1 MRILL
6 PLDFSE
12 NSKKTFDFAII
23 LAKKKNATIT
33 ILHVIEAI
41 YDFAA
46 QAAIVIDGM
55 HRDAEKYIQGLIED
69 TKKEGVQMDYL
80 IKEGTVSIMT
90 AKTAEEINA
99 DLIVLGTHGASG
111 IEQKL
116 FGSKSVEVV
125 KNSVCPVLL
134 VPSEAKI
141 EHIEKVTLAL
151 EFAEHEEPFIEWVIS
166 LSKNWN
172 LQLEF
177 LHIQLQ
183 RNFKEELCV
192 LGLEA
197 FVQKNYPE
205 IPVKLHTFYS
215 EDLINGLE
223 QYLSK
228 NDDTILVM
236 CHHHKNLWEQILTK
250 SKSLQMAYHTHVP
263 LLIMT

>member
-12 NSKKTFDFAII
+12 NSKKTFDFAIA
-23 LAKKKNATIT
+23 LAKKKNAKIT

-55 HRDAEKYIQGLIED
+55 HRDAEKYIQELIEEH
-69 TKKEGVQMDYL
+69 KKEGLSIDYL
-80 IKEGTVSIMT
+80 IQEGTVSIMT
-90 AKTAEEINA
+90 AKAAEEIKA
-99 DLIVLGTHGASG
+99 DLIVIGTHGASG

-116 FGSKSVEVV
+116 FGSTSVDVV
-125 KNSVCPVLL
+125 KSSSTPVLL
-134 VPSEAKI
+134 VPIETKI
-141 EHIEKVTLAL
+141 DQIEKVTLAL
-151 EFAEHEEPFIEWVIS
+151 EFAEHEEQFIEWVVS
-166 LSKNWN
+166 LSKNWS

-183 RNFKEELCV
+183 KNFKEELCV

-197 FVQKNYPE
+197 FVKKKHPGL
-205 IPVKLHTFYS
+205 PVKLQTFYS
-215 EDLINGLE
+215 EDLISGLD

-228 NDDTILVM
+228 NDDSILVM
-236 CHHHKNLWEQILTK
+236 CHHHKNLWEQIFSK
-250 SKSLQMAYHTHVP
+250 SKSFQMAYHTHVP